1 MTGLVLD
8 ASVTASWL
16 LEDEVDSQTGASLDS
31 VRQDGALV
39 PQLWHYEIRNAL
51 LVAQRRGRLHEDE
64 VIERLASLGHLPI
77 LTDREPDLQIAMELA
92 IARGLSF
99 YDAMYVEL
107 ARRRQL
113 PLATLD
119 AALARAAI
127 AEGLDIASI

>member
-127 AEGLDIASI
+127 AEGLDIASA

>member
-64 VIERLASLGHLPI
+64 VIERLASLGQLPI
-77 LTDREPDLQIAMELA
+77 LTDREPDLQITMELA

-127 AEGLDIASI
+127 AEGLDIASA